1 MNPPH
6 RQTIVELLDAYGK
19 KVFSSVEIVKFLESQ
34 PTKLG
39 FAKSTPV
46 SKMLRSLVEAELV
59 SEVRCKCPSRSS
71 IIRYTLPGTTPHE
84 VALSFA
90 PQSFLSHRTAAVLH
104 GLIKNSKGPIIVN
117 IEQSPKPQGGKLTQ
131 DGIDAAFSRPQR
143 KSNALYSYGRNRIL
157 VLNGKHTGRLG
168 VGPFRSEGG
177 QLLQISNLERTLL
190 DLVVRPAYSG
200 GASSVLGAFKRGKG
214 KSNVQSLAQMLG
226 QMNYIYPYHQAA
238 GFYVDRAGY
247 GDAACELF
255 MQHGTKFDFYLEHYM
270 ENPRFDKR
278 WRVSYP
284 AALDG

>member
-1 MNPPH
+1 
-6 RQTIVELLDAYGK
+6 
-19 KVFSSVEIVKFLESQ
+19 
-34 PTKLG
+34 
-39 FAKSTPV
+39 
-46 SKMLRSLVEAELV
+46 
-59 SEVRCKCPSRSS
+59 
-71 IIRYTLPGTTPHE
+71 
-84 VALSFA
+84 
-90 PQSFLSHRTAAVLH
+90 
-104 GLIKNSKGPIIVN
+104 VN